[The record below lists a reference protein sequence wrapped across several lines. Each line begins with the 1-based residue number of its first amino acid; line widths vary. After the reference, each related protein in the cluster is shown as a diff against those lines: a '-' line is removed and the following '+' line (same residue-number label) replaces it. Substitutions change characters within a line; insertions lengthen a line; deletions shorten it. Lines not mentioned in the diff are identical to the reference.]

1 MHVKHL
7 LAFETKGLNL
17 NVPHPPPTPGVRIT
31 LGPLL
36 CGSAPGT
43 LVPKP
48 RGPVENSGGHVS
60 NTDSWA

>member
-1 MHVKHL
+1 MRVKHL

-17 NVPHPPPTPGVRIT
+17 NASPPPPTP
-31 LGPLL
+31 LL
-36 CGSAPGT
+36 FGSAPGT

-48 RGPVENSGGHVS
+48 SGPVENSGGHVS